1 MNSLVIDFSTL
12 IICLAGY
19 YFAFRFYKQKN
30 FQLSIVLILFSAL
43 ALRIYA
49 GSDFFL
55 HNWDE
60 RYHALVAKNLLNHPL
75 IPTLYDYP
83 VLPYHFQNWVS
94 NHIWLDKPPVPL
106 WAIALSL
113 KIFGINEIAVRIP
126 SIIISTLSIF
136 LTYKIG
142 SLLFSKK
149 VGLLAAFL
157 HSINGLLI
165 ELTAGQVSSDHVE
178 TFFLFFVELGI
189 FLSIYAIHK
198 NKSYLFSLLI
208 GLVTGLSL
216 LCKWNPGLIVIPV
229 WFVGAYLSKQYS
241 LKKLFINLIIIIS
254 SCFFIF
260 GIWIGYIYYYF
271 PEETKWV
278 LSKFVLAYNYVVEG
292 HQGPIY
298 FYFNDMRIVYGELI
312 YIPILLN
319 IYFLFRK
326 KISWK
331 MAMVSAW
338 WVIPILVFSFA
349 ETKRQTYMLIFAP
362 AFFILI
368 AYFWFYLKFLLTST
382 KCKPIL
388 IIILFL
394 LIALPIR
401 YSFERLKIFH
411 QRDRNPQWSQQIKN
425 IHNLIPKEKNVVI
438 FNIDKPIETMFYNDC
453 IAYPQMPDIKIV
465 EELQNKGFTIVI
477 NEDEEIDKA
486 IFKNYSG
493 VLMLNLLSREK

>member
-1 MNSLVIDFSTL
+1 MNSLIIDFSTL

-19 YFAFRFYKQKN
+19 YFAFRFYKQNN
-30 FQLSIVLILFSAL
+30 FQLSIVLILISAL
-43 ALRIYA
+43 VLRIYA

-60 RYHALVAKNLLNHPL
+60 RYHALVAKNLINHPL
-75 IPTLYDYP
+75 IPTLYENP
-83 VLPYHFQNWVS
+83 VFPYDLKDWVS
-94 NHIWLDKPPVPL
+94 NHIWLDKPPIPL

-126 SIIISTLSIF
+126 SIIVSTLSIC

-149 VGLLAAFL
+149 IGLLAAFL

-165 ELTAGQVSSDHVE
+165 ELTAGQISSDHVE

-189 FLSIYAIHK
+189 FLSIYAVYK
-198 NKSYLFSLLI
+198 NKSYFFSFLI
-208 GLVTGLSL
+208 GLVTGISM
-216 LCKWNPGLIVIPV
+216 LCKWNPGLIIVPV
-229 WFVGAYLSKQYS
+229 WFIGAYISKQYS
-241 LKKLFINLIIIIS
+241 LKKLFTNLLIIVS
-254 SCFFIF
+254 VSFFVF
-260 GIWIGYIYYYF
+260 GIWIAYLFIHF

-278 LSKFVLAYNYVVEG
+278 LSKFVLAYNNVVEG
-292 HQGPIY
+292 HQGPVY
-298 FYFNDMRIVYGELI
+298 FYLNDMRIVYGELI

-326 KISWK
+326 KITWK
-331 MAMVSAW
+331 ISMVSAW
-338 WVIPILVFSFA
+338 WIIPIVVFSFA

-368 AYFWFYLKFLLTST
+368 SYYWIYLKFHLARA
-382 KCKPIL
+382 KFKPIL

-394 LIALPIR
+394 LIALPVR
-401 YSFERLKIFH
+401 YSFERLKIFQ

-425 IHNLIPKEKNVVI
+425 IHNLIPKGKNVVI
-438 FNIDKPIETMFYNDC
+438 FNINKPVETMFYNDC
-453 IAYPQMPDIKIV
+453 IAYPQMPDIKTIK
-465 EELQNKGFTIVI
+465 ELQDKGYTIVI
-477 NEDEEIDKA
+477 NENDEIDKT

-493 VLMLNLLSREK
+493 VLMVHLLSKEK

>member
-30 FQLSIVLILFSAL
+30 FQFSIVLILFSAL

-60 RYHALVAKNLLNHPL
+60 RYHALVAKNFLNHPL
-75 IPTLYDYP
+75 IPTLYDNP
-83 VLPYHFQNWVS
+83 VLPYNFQDWVS
-94 NHIWLDKPPVPL
+94 NHIWLDKPPVSL

-178 TFFLFFVELGI
+178 TFFLFFIELGI
-189 FLSIYAIHK
+189 YLSIYAVYK
-198 NKSYLFSLLI
+198 NKSYLFSIFI
-208 GLVTGLSL
+208 GIVTGLSL
-216 LCKWNPGLIVIPV
+216 LSKWNPGLLIMPV
-229 WFVGAYLSKQYS
+229 WFVGAYMSKQYS
-241 LKKLFINLIIIIS
+241 FKKLIIIFSIIIS
-254 SCFFIF
+254 TCFFIF

-278 LSKFVLAYNYVVEG
+278 LSKFVLAYNNVVDG

-298 FYFNDMRIVYGELI
+298 FYLNDMRIVYGELI
-312 YIPILLN
+312 YIPVLLN

-326 KISWK
+326 KVSWE
-331 MAMVSAW
+331 MGLLTAW
-338 WVIPILVFSFA
+338 WIIPILVFSFA

-362 AFFILI
+362 AFFILSS
-368 AYFWFYLKFLLTST
+368 YYWFYLKHLLS
-382 KCKPIL
+382 KIKFKPIL

-401 YSFERLKIFH
+401 YSFERLKIF
-411 QRDRNPQWSQQIKN
+411 QRQERNPRWSQEIKN
-425 IHNLIPKEKNVVI
+425 IKNLIPEGKNVI
-438 FNIDKPIETMFYNDC
+438 LFNIEKPIETMFYNDC
-453 IAYPQMPDIKIV
+453 IAYPQTPDIKTV
-465 EELQNKGFTIVI
+465 EELQAKGYIIVF
-477 NEDEEIDKA
+477 NENEEGGLP

-493 VLMLNLLSREK
+493 VLILNLLSK